1 MEVSGG
7 VGVVEKGE
15 GVAGRL
21 GDALVAPAFAA
32 DGYVAVVA
40 TDFHLCTLVYE
51 VAVAKSY
58 LFLNTS
64 TVKIQLGLIWE
75 NACIEVLFLSHNL

>member
-51 VAVAKSY
+51 VAVGVDAGVDDS
-58 LFLNTS
+58 LVAART
-64 TVKIQLGLIWE
+64 G
-75 NACIEVLFLSHNL
+75 